1 MKNFKKVIGIFL
13 SILITASLFT
23 AVVPSAS
30 AADENDGFYLVGNI
44 NGDNS
49 WGDNIHSELC
59 FAPNEAADGEYMLS
73 GVELSEGDA
82 LKVVAV
88 EGGVVTTWYPGGTNN
103 DYQIETDG
111 SYTIYFR
118 PDGQGGFDWHEGY
131 FYVDEYSEGSGEGG
145 SEEPDP
151 GYYLVGNINGDNSWD
166 DNIHTELCFV
176 PNEEADGEYMLSGVE
191 LSAGDSIKVAEYKDG
206 MVTWYPDGFENDYG
220 IEADGLYTI
229 YFRPDGQGG
238 EDWHEGY
245 FYVDE
250 YSEGSGE
257 GSGSGEGGS
266 EEPDPGYYLVGNI
279 NGDNSWDDNIH
290 TELCFVP
297 NEEADGEYML
307 SGVELSAGDSIKV
320 AEYKDGMVTWY
331 PDGFDNDYGIEADG
345 LYTIYF
351 RPDGQG
357 GEDWHEG
364 YFYVDEYSEGSGEG
378 DTTEPVETDPE
389 GDTTEP
395 VETDPEGDTTEPIET
410 DPEGD
415 TTEPVETDPEGDTTE
430 PVETDPEGDTTEPVE
445 TNPVVDT
452 TEPIETN
459 PVVDTTE
466 VIETTATEEETTQAT
481 ETTTSAEEVTDAPTD
496 APATD
501 RETETT
507 PSDTTPAT
515 TNTQVQTSGQD
526 KNTVA
531 PAKNT
536 PAANTTPAAKTA
548 KTANNT
554 SSNKNNPAKI
564 TKSNKTVKA
573 SKLSKGAVTY
583 KAIKVK
589 KAKGKVTYY
598 VIKQAKKKVLTLKKK
613 GKVKI
618 KKGAAKGKYTL
629 TVLVIVRGNK
639 GYAPKTKTVK
649 ITVRVI

>member
-1 MKNFKKVIGIFL
+1 MKNFKKVIGILL

-49 WGDNIHSELC
+49 WDDNIHSELC

-257 GSGSGEGGS
+257 GDTT
-266 EEPDPGYYLVGNI
+266 EPIETDPEV
-279 NGDNSWDDNIH
+279 
-290 TELCFVP
+290 
-297 NEEADGEYML
+297 
-307 SGVELSAGDSIKV
+307 
-320 AEYKDGMVTWY
+320 
-331 PDGFDNDYGIEADG
+331 
-345 LYTIYF
+345 
-351 RPDGQG
+351 
-357 GEDWHEG
+357 
-364 YFYVDEYSEGSGEG
+364 

-389 GDTTEP
+389 VDTTEPIETDPEADTTEP

-410 DPEGD
+410 
-415 TTEPVETDPEGDTTE
+415 
-430 PVETDPEGDTTEPVE
+430 
-445 TNPVVDT
+445 NPVVDT

-459 PVVDTTE
+459 PVVDTTEPVETNPVADTTE

-507 PSDTTPAT
+507 PSDTTPVT

-536 PAANTTPAAKTA
+536 SAAKTTPAAKTT

-564 TKSNKTVKA
+564 TKKNKTVKA
-573 SKLSKGAVTY
+573 KKLNKGSITY
-583 KAIKVK
+583 KAITVK
-589 KAKGKVTYY
+589 KAEGKVTYI

>member
-1 MKNFKKVIGIFL
+1 MKNFKKVIGILL

-131 FYVDEYSEGSGEGG
+131 FFVDEYSEGSGEGG

-245 FYVDE
+245 FFVDE
-250 YSEGSGE
+250 YSEGSG
-257 GSGSGEGGS
+257 
-266 EEPDPGYYLVGNI
+266 
-279 NGDNSWDDNIH
+279 
-290 TELCFVP
+290 
-297 NEEADGEYML
+297 
-307 SGVELSAGDSIKV
+307 
-320 AEYKDGMVTWY
+320 
-331 PDGFDNDYGIEADG
+331 
-345 LYTIYF
+345 
-351 RPDGQG
+351 
-357 GEDWHEG
+357 
-364 YFYVDEYSEGSGEG
+364 
-378 DTTEPVETDPE
+378 
-389 GDTTEP
+389 
-395 VETDPEGDTTEPIET
+395 EGDTTEPIET

-415 TTEPVETDPEGDTTE
+415 TTEPIETDPEVDTTE
-430 PVETDPEGDTTEPVE
+430 PVETDPEVDTTEPVETDPEVDTTEPVETDPEVDTTEPIETDPEVDTTEPVE
-445 TNPVVDT
+445 TNPVADT
-452 TEPIETN
+452 TEA
-459 PVVDTTE
+459 
-466 VIETTATEEETTQAT
+466 IETTATEEETTQAT

-501 RETETT
+501 RETETI

-515 TNTQVQTSGQD
+515 TNTQVQTSGLD
-526 KNTVA
+526 NTTVT
-531 PAKNT
+531 PAKI
-536 PAANTTPAAKTA
+536 TPAAKTTTTTKTTSAA
-548 KTANNT
+548 KNT
-554 SSNKNNPAKI
+554 SSKKANPAKI
-564 TKSNKTVKA
+564 TKKNKTVKA
-573 SKLSKGAVTY
+573 ALLIKKSITY
-583 KAIKVK
+583 KAIKVT
-589 KAKGKVTYY
+589 KAKGKISYKV
-598 VIKQAKKKVLTLKKK
+598 KKKDKKKVLALKKN
-613 GKVKI
+613 GNVRI
-618 KKGAAKGKYTL
+618 KKGAKKGKYNM
-629 TVLVIVRGNK
+629 TVLVIVGGKNK
-639 GYAPKTKTVK
+639 YKPISKKVK
-649 ITVRVI
+649 ITVTVR